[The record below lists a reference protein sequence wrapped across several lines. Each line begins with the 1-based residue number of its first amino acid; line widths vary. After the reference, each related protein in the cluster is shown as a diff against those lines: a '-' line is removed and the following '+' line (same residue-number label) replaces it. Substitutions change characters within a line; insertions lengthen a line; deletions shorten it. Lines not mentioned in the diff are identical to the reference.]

1 MKEEFR
7 SVLAAWG
14 VELPAESLARLE
26 AFEAALREKNAV
38 QNLVSRNDEPLLWER
53 HILDSLAAVP
63 LLKRLL
69 KAGASV
75 ADAGS
80 GAGFP
85 GLVLAAVLPEFKF
98 DLLDSRSKRCEFL
111 TGAAAAMPCPNVEV
125 AWRRVGE
132 GGPGSER
139 RYAAV
144 TERAMGHLENI
155 LPQCLNILSGGGSF
169 LAWQSAAQLAGRR
182 PDVEA
187 ALAKARGEQAE
198 DYRYR
203 LPGESEDRHILV
215 FRKKAQKR

>member
-85 GLVLAAVLPEFKF
+85 GLVLAAVLEEFRF
-98 DLLDSRSKRCEFL
+98 ELLDSRGKRCDFL
-111 TGAAAAMPCPNVEV
+111 GLAAASMLAGNVAV
-125 AWRRVGE
+125 FQRRVGE
-132 GGPGSER
+132 GGPGAET

-144 TERAMGHLENI
+144 IERAMGQLENI
-155 LPQCLNILSGGGSF
+155 LPQCLNILSGGGCF
-169 LAWQSAAQLAGRR
+169 LAWQSGAQLAKGR
-182 PDVEA
+182 PAVDA
-187 ALAKARGEQAE
+187 ALKKAGGELLE
-198 DYRYR
+198 NFTYR
-203 LPGESEDRHILV
+203 LPGEETDRHILV
-215 FRKKAQKR
+215 FRKRQR